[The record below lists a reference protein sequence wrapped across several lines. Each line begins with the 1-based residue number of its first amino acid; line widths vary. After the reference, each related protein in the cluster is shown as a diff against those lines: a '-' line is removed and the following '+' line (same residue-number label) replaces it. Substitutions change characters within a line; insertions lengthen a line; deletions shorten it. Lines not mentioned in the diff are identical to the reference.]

1 MVDRL
6 SVPAFVFNPHGNV
19 PTWMGIYTKT
29 VGLIDQV
36 CLFVCSTHVMFP
48 GGWLSRWRLTD

>member
-19 PTWMGIYTKT
+19 PTWVAIYTKT

-36 CLFVCSTHVMFP
+36 HVCLLCVQPTCFRV
-48 GGWLSRWRLTD
+48 GGCLDKD